1 MRYSLIVS
9 LFLAIVPVLGNEK
22 RKDDSWSF
30 VPYHDKGCKKGHEL
44 PEIKGNGEW
53 GCVKFEDDNVLSV
66 KPKFP
71 DDGGPAA
78 YFIHV
83 YEREDCKG
91 DPHDAGASRVG
102 TTEPKCQDVLE
113 VLYTGSNAKKVRAF
127 KVCFDLTIQL

>member
-1 MRYSLIVS
+1 MRSSLIVS

-30 VPYHDKGCKKGHEL
+30 VPYHDEGCKKGHEL

-71 DDGGPAA
+71 DDGGPTA

-83 YEREDCKG
+83 YERDDCKG
-91 DPHDAGASRVG
+91 TSHDAGDAKVA
-102 TTEPKCQDVLE
+102 TTEPKCQDVL
-113 VLYTGSNAKKVRAF
+113 YAPYRGSNAKKVRAF
-127 KVCFDLTIQL
+127 KVCFDLIIQL